1 VTAVDA
7 TGAGVTTISVAGPP
21 PYDVVVA
28 AGAIRSLPAA
38 IDGARAVVVVAD
50 ARLRERADAV
60 RRLLADAGAQA
71 VVELTP
77 SGEDAKTV
85 TQLDRLWQSFAAAGL
100 SRSDAVVSIG
110 GGATTDVAGFAAA
123 TWMRGVRVVHVP
135 TTLLAMVDAAVGGK
149 TGVNTAA
156 GKNLVGAFH
165 PPAAVL
171 VDLDVLATLPV
182 DEWINGMAEVVK
194 AGFVADTGILDL
206 VRRDPAGARS
216 PDGTHAREL
225 VERSIAM
232 KAAVVS
238 EDPTEAGRREIL
250 NYGHTLG
257 HAIERRERYRMAH
270 GHAVSIGMVYAAELA
285 ELAGRA
291 APGLADEHREVLSN
305 LGLPTAYDGS
315 AFDELHDGMRMDKK
329 ARAGRLRFVVLEGL
343 GKPVGLDD
351 PDRTLLAAAYE
362 RIAAR

>member
-1 VTAVDA
+1 
-7 TGAGVTTISVAGPP
+7 VTTICVAGPP

-28 AGAIRSLPAA
+28 PGASHSLPSVMGA
-38 IDGARAVVVVAD
+38 ARAAVVVAD
-50 ARLRERADAV
+50 ARLADRAHDL
-60 RRLLADAGAQA
+60 RRQLAGVDVA
-71 VVELTP
+71 VELVP
-77 SGEDAKTV
+77 SGEQAKT
-85 TQLDRLWQSFAAAGL
+85 TAELEKLWRVFATAGL
-100 SRSDAVVSIG
+100 SRSDIVIAVG
-110 GGATTDVAGFAAA
+110 GGATTDLAGFAAA

-149 TGVNTAA
+149 TGINTAA

-165 PPAAVL
+165 SPAAVL
-171 VDLDVLATLPV
+171 VDLDVLTTLPA

-206 VRRDPAGARS
+206 IAADPAGAQS
-216 PDGTHAREL
+216 PSGGHTREL

-257 HAIERRERYRMAH
+257 HAIERREGYRMPH

-285 ELAGRA
+285 ELSGTASA
-291 APGLADEHREVLSN
+291 GLAARHREVLSTI
-305 LGLPTAYDGS
+305 GLPTAYDQG
-315 AFDELHDGMRMDKK
+315 AFDELYDTMRLDKK
-329 ARAGRLRFVVLEGL
+329 ARAGRLRFVVLADV

-351 PDRTLLAAAYE
+351 PDRELLAEAYE
-362 RIAAR
+362 RLVAS